1 MDIRDFR
8 LIAAL
13 HENARQSYRSLGR
26 HISLSSPA
34 VRDRLWRLQR
44 CGILNGF
51 WLSIDPSIF
60 GRDDLLVFFRGE
72 WTRKE
77 ALRALTAPEVAW
89 VAWKMNG
96 WLTVQLWPRDPRQA
110 LTTLTR
116 ALGARAF
123 GKTLGDRRHHH
134 KHLATIDWQII
145 DALIDDPKYPFK
157 QLCQSTGL
165 SPKTVR
171 RHLAMLTEEEIIYI
185 LPRLGPLSDSGEIVY
200 HLAVFGSVSVSDLY
214 RMMGSDDTILLNA
227 TQNPPVRYML
237 CRSSSLTDVATKTGG
252 ISKLSGVKSVV
263 VDLNREIFV
272 NTSFIHSLV
281 RENIPDNTVSK

>member
-1 MDIRDFR
+1 MDIKDFH

-13 HENARQSYRSLGR
+13 HENARQSYRSLGL

-34 VRDRLWRLQR
+34 VRDRLRGLESR
-44 CGILNGF
+44 GILKGF
-51 WLSIDPSIF
+51 WLLIDPGIF
-60 GRDDLLVFFRGE
+60 GLDDLLVFFRGE
-72 WTRKE
+72 WMRKE
-77 ALRALTAPEVAW
+77 ALMALTVPEVVW

-96 WLTVQLWPRDPRQA
+96 WLTVQVWPRDPRQA
-110 LTTLTR
+110 LRALTR

-123 GKTLGDRRHHH
+123 GKTLGGRRRHR

-145 DALIDDPKYPFK
+145 DALIDDPKLPFK
-157 QLCQSTGL
+157 QLCQYTGL

-171 RHLAMLTEEEIIYI
+171 KHLEMLLEEEIIYI
-185 LPRLGPLSDSGEIVY
+185 LPRLGPLSDSGELVY

-214 RMMGSDDTILLNA
+214 AVMGSDGTILLNA

-237 CRSSSLTDVATKTGG
+237 CRSSSLTDVTTKTHG
-252 ISKLSGVKSVV
+252 ISRLSGVKSVV

-281 RENIPDNTVSK
+281 RENIRDNNN

>member
-1 MDIRDFR
+1 VDIKDFR

-34 VRDRLWRLQR
+34 VRDRLRGLER
-44 CGILNGF
+44 RGILNGF
-51 WLSIDPSIF
+51 WLSIDPGIF

-77 ALRALTAPEVAW
+77 ALRVLTATEVAW

-96 WLTVQLWPRDPRQA
+96 WLTVQLWPRDSRQA
-110 LTTLTR
+110 LRALTR
-116 ALGARAF
+116 ALGAQAF
-123 GKTLGDRRHHH
+123 GKTLGGRRHHN

-145 DALIDDPKYPFK
+145 DALIDDPKLPFK

-171 RHLAMLTEEEIIYI
+171 RHLEMLIEEEIIYI
-185 LPRLGPLSDSGEIVY
+185 LPQLGPLSDSGELVY
-200 HLAVFGSVSVSDLY
+200 HLAVFGSVSISDLY
-214 RMMGSDDTILLNA
+214 QLMGSDDTILLNA

-237 CRSSSLTDVATKTGG
+237 CRSSSLTDVAIKTGG
-252 ISKLSGVKSVV
+252 VSKLSGVKSIV

-272 NTSFIHSLV
+272 NTSFIRSLV
-281 RENIPDNTVSK
+281 CENIPDNND

>member
-1 MDIRDFR
+1 VDTKDFR

-34 VRDRLWRLQR
+34 VRDRLRALER
-44 CGILNGF
+44 RGILNGF
-51 WLSIDPSIF
+51 WLSIDPGIF
-60 GRDDLLVFFRGE
+60 GRDNLLVFFRGE

-96 WLTVQLWPRDPRQA
+96 WLTVQLWPRNSRQA
-110 LTTLTR
+110 LR
-116 ALGARAF
+116 ALTSALGVRLF
-123 GKTLGDRRHHH
+123 GKTLGDRRYHH
-134 KHLATIDWQII
+134 KHLAAIDWQII
-145 DALIDDPKYPFK
+145 DALIDEPKLPFK
-157 QLCQSTGL
+157 QLCQSTRL

-171 RHLAMLTEEEIIYI
+171 RHLEVLIEEEIIYI
-185 LPRLGPLSDSGEIVY
+185 LPRLGPLSDSGELVY

-214 RMMGSDDTILLNA
+214 AVMGNDDTILLNA

-237 CRSSSLTDVATKTGG
+237 CRSSSLTDVTTKTGG
-252 ISKLSGVKSVV
+252 VSKLAGVKSVV

-281 RENIPDNTVSK
+281 RENIPDNSG